1 MSHVLANMN
10 ISIILC
16 IQLAYSF
23 IYYELVKKYTACST
37 KVVRLVVLLSQL
49 NYSVD
54 SWLQLVSF
62 SYAVNGATLEYSRVV
77 ILLLARVCIQ

>member
-1 MSHVLANMN
+1 MN
-10 ISIILC
+10 ISIIRSYYAYSC
-16 IQLAYSF
+16 AYSF

-49 NYSVD
+49 NYSVH

-62 SYAVNGATLEYSRVV
+62 SYAVNGATLEYSS
-77 ILLLARVCIQ
+77 